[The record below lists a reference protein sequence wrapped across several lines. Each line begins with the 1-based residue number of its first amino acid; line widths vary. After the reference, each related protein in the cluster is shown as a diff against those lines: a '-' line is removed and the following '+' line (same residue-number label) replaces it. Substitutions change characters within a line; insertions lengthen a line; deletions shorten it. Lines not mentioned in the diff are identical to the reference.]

1 MKIIN
6 FNSILKTILKEML
19 KDYLTILIGDFN
31 IDMLKKTPQSTTF
44 QNLMYKYKLKL
55 TFIENTA
62 IDNTQIDHIW
72 TNAPTQQCH
81 SGVTKPYWIDHKPI
95 NFTFRL
101 LIIEY

>member
-1 MKIIN
+1 
-6 FNSILKTILKEML
+6 ML

-31 IDMLKKTPQSTTF
+31 IGMLKKTLQSTTF

-55 TFIENTA
+55 TFIESTT

-81 SGVTKPYWIDHKPI
+81 LRITQAYWIDHKPI
-95 NFTFRL
+95 YFTFKL
-101 LIIEY
+101 PIIKY

>member
-1 MKIIN
+1 
-6 FNSILKTILKEML
+6 ML

>member
-1 MKIIN
+1 
-6 FNSILKTILKEML
+6 ML

-44 QNLMYKYKLKL
+44 QNPMYKYKLKL

-81 SGVTKPYWIDHKPI
+81 LGVTKAYWIDHKPI
-95 NFTFRL
+95 YFTFRL
-101 LIIEY
+101 PIIEY

>member
-55 TFIENTA
+55 TLIENTA